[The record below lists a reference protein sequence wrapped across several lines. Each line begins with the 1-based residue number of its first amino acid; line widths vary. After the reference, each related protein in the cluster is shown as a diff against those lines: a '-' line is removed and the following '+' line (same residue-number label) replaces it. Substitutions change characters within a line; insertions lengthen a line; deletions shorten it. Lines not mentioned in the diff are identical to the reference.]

1 MIDGSKVQAPLS
13 LGNDQTSLLFGSKD
27 NHFYSINSI
36 TGKQNWNFSTPS
48 MIVMGACFT
57 GNNTVIFGN
66 LEGDIY
72 ALNKSGHLLW
82 TYKTDGRVNTPA
94 IGKKF

>member
-1 MIDGSKVQAPLS
+1 
-13 LGNDQTSLLFGSKD
+13 
-27 NHFYSINSI
+27 
-36 TGKQNWNFSTPS
+36 
-48 MIVMGACFT
+48 MIVMGACMT

-82 TYKTDGRVNTPA
+82 TYKTEGRVNTPA
-94 IGKKF
+94 IGKKFFIFSMTLHVFNLV